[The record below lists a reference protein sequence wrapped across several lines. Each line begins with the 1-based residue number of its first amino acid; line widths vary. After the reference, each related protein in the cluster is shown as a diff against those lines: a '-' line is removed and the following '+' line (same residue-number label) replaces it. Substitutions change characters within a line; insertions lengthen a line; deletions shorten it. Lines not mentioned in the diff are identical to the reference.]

1 MKIFLIKVKNFNS
14 EIVEVI
20 TAYDNETSAKQHIES
35 YKEIYRNDLKSEIWY
50 DYLIMESEFN
60 TQK

>member
-35 YKEIYRNDLKSEIWY
+35 YEEIYRNDLKSEIWY

-60 TQK
+60 NQE